1 VWGLIAA
8 LYIGNVMLLVL
19 NLPLVGIFVRL
30 LYLPMRFLAPVI
42 LVIAAIGVYNANQ
55 SIVDLLFLAVF
66 GWLGYYMRTNG
77 YPVSPVILGLVLG
90 NRMEEALRQ
99 SMIMSQGNPTM
110 FLERPIALAFLVLA
124 VVALAVPAILKRI
137 RDRNTGKP
145 VEFERESV

>member
-1 VWGLIAA
+1 
-8 LYIGNVMLLVL
+8 
-19 NLPLVGIFVRL
+19 
-30 LYLPMRFLAPVI
+30 
-42 LVIAAIGVYNANQ
+42 
-55 SIVDLLFLAVF
+55 
-66 GWLGYYMRTNG
+66 
-77 YPVSPVILGLVLG
+77 
-90 NRMEEALRQ
+90 MEEALRQ